1 MQRMGIG
8 ATMMD
13 FIRLVVGFDQRE
25 AIAYHVFVQ
34 SVIQKSS
41 NPISFYPLSS
51 NSLSFYNEIHTDRSN
66 AFTYSRFLTPYLMN
80 YQGWAIYLDGDMV
93 CQEDISLLWSLR
105 DSSKAV
111 QVVKHDYKTKSNKKY
126 LNNINIDYPKKNW
139 SSVIIWNCAHPKNK
153 LLTPELISSSDGKFL
168 HRFMWLDEEDI
179 GELPVEWNWLA
190 IEYPPN
196 PNAKLI
202 HYTLGTPCFSEYS
215 QTEMSDVWNSTFES
229 TMTGYKKS

>member
-1 MQRMGIG
+1 MI
-8 ATMMD
+8 D

-41 NPISFYPLSS
+41 NPISFYPLSN

-126 LNNINIDYPKKNW
+126 LNNINIDYPKK
-139 SSVIIWNCAHPKNK
+139 
-153 LLTPELISSSDGKFL
+153 
-168 HRFMWLDEEDI
+168 I
-179 GELPVEWNWLA
+179 GRV
-190 IEYPPN
+190 
-196 PNAKLI
+196 
-202 HYTLGTPCFSEYS
+202 
-215 QTEMSDVWNSTFES
+215 
-229 TMTGYKKS
+229 

>member
-1 MQRMGIG
+1 
-8 ATMMD
+8 
-13 FIRLVVGFDQRE
+13 
-25 AIAYHVFVQ
+25 
-34 SVIQKSS
+34 
-41 NPISFYPLSS
+41 
-51 NSLSFYNEIHTDRSN
+51 
-66 AFTYSRFLTPYLMN
+66 MN
-80 YQGWAIYLDGDMV
+80 FEGWAIYLDGDMV

-139 SSVIIWNCAHPKNK
+139 SSVIIWNCAHPKNR

-179 GELPVEWNWLA
+179 GEIPVEWNWLA

-196 PNAKLI
+196 PNAKLV

-215 QTEMSDVWNSTFES
+215 QTEMSDIWHSAFDS
-229 TMTGYKKS
+229 TMSGYKKS